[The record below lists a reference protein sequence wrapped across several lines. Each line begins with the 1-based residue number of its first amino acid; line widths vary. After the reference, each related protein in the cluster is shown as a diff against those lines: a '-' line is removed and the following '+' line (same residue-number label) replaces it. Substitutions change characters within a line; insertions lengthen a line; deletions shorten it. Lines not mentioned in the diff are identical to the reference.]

1 MKILTDIEFL
11 FTIANDLGRKRLQL
25 VQVKTKKEKIIGTK
39 NVNYDFSI
47 LDRPQKTG
55 NEEVD
60 LLDEEEY
67 ALKGLVSICSFLV
80 DEEMKRFK
88 KEQYED
94 YILEIGIIKGRTKEN
109 NKIALEMYNEL
120 LHNLPEM
127 LNQ

>member
-47 LDRPQKTG
+47 LNRPQKTG

-109 NKIALEMYNEL
+109 KKIALEMYNEL

-127 LNQ
+127 LKQ